1 MVVCC
6 RGLGEQCD
14 EIAALLLVAAYLAGA
29 FGKALGGSLL
39 LWLVDR
45 IDIDGCVIGSERVG
59 LGSVKVACY
68 LV

>member
-6 RGLGEQCD
+6 RGLGLQCD

-39 LWLVDR
+39 L
-45 IDIDGCVIGSERVG
+45 
-59 LGSVKVACY
+59 
-68 LV
+68 